1 MSGVEQDNLGH
12 LSKASILQAVPTL
25 IQYAWTAILS
35 LPLALI
41 MALLQSDSVILSPLI
56 TKISVSDWLAL
67 IGISASGFLAILLL
81 VEALK
86 YIPLIFVS
94 SLPSLEVVLSYTAQ
108 LILAERYPDSWAAAG
123 LLLLIICLLITI
135 LHDSIVTMLT
145 AREAAQYTQ
154 IEGTDVGQVAAHD
167 YRMHGYQEYQ
177 SVTYTYIQ

>member
-1 MSGVEQDNLGH
+1 MTNHFNL
-12 LSKASILQAVPTL
+12 STSNISILQTVPTL
-25 IQYAWTAILS
+25 IQYAWTAIFS
-35 LPLALI
+35 LPLALT

-67 IGISASGFLAILLL
+67 TGISASGCLAFLLL
-81 VEALK
+81 VTALK
-86 YIPLIFVS
+86 HLPPILAS
-94 SLPSLEVVLSYTAQ
+94 SLASLEVVLSYTAQ

-154 IEGTDVGQVAAHD
+154 IEGTDVGQVAAID
-167 YRMHGYQEYQ
+167 YRVQGYQEYQ

>member
-1 MSGVEQDNLGH
+1 M
-12 LSKASILQAVPTL
+12 QAVPTL
-25 IQYAWTAILS
+25 IQHAWTAMFS

-41 MALLQSDSVILSPLI
+41 TALLQSDSVILSPLI
-56 TKISVSDWLAL
+56 TTISVCEWLAL
-67 IGISASGFLAILLL
+67 CGISLSGFLAFLLL
-81 VEALK
+81 VQSLK
-86 YIPLIFVS
+86 YLSPMLVS
-94 SLPSLEVVLSYTAQ
+94 SLTSLEVVLSYTAQ

-123 LLLLIICLLITI
+123 LLLLIMCLLITI